1 MPNKYTFEPP
11 LETAAAE
18 EFATKAKKTSQQNIY
33 TTSEFSYQWQNQQT
47 LTQFVQAQLTNLI
60 GG

>member
-11 LETAAAE
+11 IEIAVGE

-33 TTSEFSYQWQNQQT
+33 TISEFLYQW
-47 LTQFVQAQLTNLI
+47 
-60 GG
+60 